1 MGTEYVTLREFD
13 NFTQA
18 NADQMQNIWTAI
30 EKQTTANAA
39 TSENVA
45 VLSEQ
50 MGQAAT
56 VLKKRDARAWAL
68 TLVVAGAL
76 ITASIPYVVKG
87 LNLVLSINI
96 P

>member
-13 NFTQA
+13 NFAQA
-18 NADQMQNIWTAI
+18 NAEQMQTIWTAI

-50 MGQAAT
+50 MGQAAA

-68 TLVVAGAL
+68 TLAFAVAI

-87 LNLVLSINI
+87 LNVLLGVDI